1 MSLLRSAILG
11 WPRSFTDGL
20 GSLVDDYTD
29 NLRYTNTED
38 GMIEFLAFAIPDDP
52 DYDYTL
58 LKRRINA
65 GDWLYL
71 VLNEGTNEYEWA
83 DLNGVLFEDDFND
96 NSLSASWVTNLAGG
110 TVSES
115 STGFFPNTIHLD
127 PETDGTCAALIDT
140 VYDDCMCSVQVPIII
155 YSTPATVNLRAG
167 IVAVSGSASYFWG
180 YHYDGTDWEHQLAL
194 LSAPY
199 TVFYTAPT
207 VLIGFER
214 TLGVSSTGGV
224 MTFKYEEGG
233 VWTDADTIN
242 LVGGRKFGL
251 VVTNTLDTGYACF
264 DNFLIQE
271 LVPSLE
277 SAVRFGPE
285 ITKLYYTDRTE
296 ELGYYEY
303 IAEEY
308 KSAGELIVHSELD
321 PPNEFDAYIDVPVI
335 ETITVNTDNTYTDE
349 VALIEVVANSGNSS
363 GNVDDQVAA
372 IRFVQGTE
380 SEPPV
385 WDEWRAYV
393 AGATYPFVLDNTNAS
408 IVIWCQVASR
418 GGIPSLPH
426 YKIISY
432 EGTGSLRSQQEV
444 ETFVIAGRNTLYPT
458 GFYSDVVGDVQV
470 GTVNLETSVFTPRSQ
485 ISSSFPVAN
494 VQTSRLSER
503 CAVATSNVTN
513 TKLVRFA
520 MDMATTTKDSA
531 FVFIGGHN
539 LNAFSE
545 YGYKVYLRAEATLG
559 GTKVIN
565 VDISDKCIYQEI
577 HIDVR
582 GLEIAGY
589 PNLHPRYF
597 YLDIENTTEI
607 GVIAPTNILIGRFLV
622 VIPSDCIQ
630 PSYNFTDNATI
641 SQTVEGNFSETPDA
655 VYGVNV
661 RYPVTVE
668 LSLDNYSLEDASALA
683 YRYVLNGKDTPILLY
698 LAPERLPKAINSET
712 GLTRSVLYDPTPE
725 SNLAWYCHF
734 TNDAIDWATALELQ
748 SATVSFKQAVL
759 AEDI

>member
-1 MSLLRSAILG
+1 MSLLRSGVLG

-20 GSLVDDYTD
+20 GSLEDDYTD
-29 NLRYTNTED
+29 NLRYANDED
-38 GMIEFLAFAIPDDP
+38 GMIEYLAFGIPDDD
-52 DYDYTL
+52 DYSYTL
-58 LKRRINA
+58 LKRSLNGA
-65 GDWLYL
+65 DYLYL
-71 VLNEGTNEYEWA
+71 TFNEGTNEYEWR

-115 STGFFPNTIHLD
+115 STGFSPNTIHLD
-127 PETDGTCAALIDT
+127 PETDGTCAAIIDT
-140 VYDDCMCSVQVPIII
+140 VYDDCICTVQVPIII

-167 IVAVSGSASYFWG
+167 IAVISGSSSYFWG
-180 YHYDGTDWEHQLAL
+180 YHYDGTDWEYQLAL
-194 LSAPY
+194 LGAPY
-199 TVFYTAPT
+199 TVFFTTPT
-207 VLIGFER
+207 TLLGSER
-214 TLGVSSTGGV
+214 SLGVSSTGGV

-233 VWTDADTIN
+233 VWTDADTIS

-277 SAVRFGPE
+277 DAVRFGP
-285 ITKLYYTDRTE
+285 TLSKLFYTDRTT
-296 ELGYYEY
+296 ELGYYHY

-308 KSAGELIVHSELD
+308 DSTDSLILPVIS
-321 PPNEFDAYIDVPVI
+321 PAPNEFDAYIDVPVI

-363 GNVDDQVAA
+363 GNVDNEVAA

-380 SEPPV
+380 SEPPT

-393 AGATYPFVLDNTNAS
+393 TGATYPFVLDNTNAS

-418 GGIPSLPH
+418 GGIVSLPH

-432 EGTGSLRSQQEV
+432 EGQGSLRSQQEV

-458 GFYSDVVGDVQV
+458 GFYSDVVGEVAV
-470 GTVNLETSVFTPRSQ
+470 GKVHTGTGVFTNIAQSG
-485 ISSSFPVAN
+485 SAFPVSN
-494 VQTSRLSER
+494 VQTTRLSER
-503 CAVATSNVTN
+503 CAVASSNITDTYN
-513 TKLVRFA
+513 LRFVL
-520 MDMATTTKDSA
+520 DMQTTTKDSA

-539 LNAFSE
+539 LKSFTQA
-545 YGYKVYLRAEATLG
+545 GYKVYLRAEATLG
-559 GTKVIN
+559 GTKVID
-565 VDISDKCIYQEI
+565 VDISDKCVYPEI
-577 HIDVR
+577 HIDIR
-582 GLEIAGY
+582 DLEIAGY

-597 YLDIENTTEI
+597 YVDIENTTEI
-607 GVIAPTNILIGRFLV
+607 GVVAPTNVLIGRYIV

-630 PSYNFTDNATI
+630 PTYNFTDNATI